1 MCAQEETDTVAREQC
16 DRQYSGYF
24 NTSNAVTSA
33 YGNNQASLAYAD
45 SLNQVKLD
53 YSMLYRNIWG
63 IQNTTSVGY
72 YSPDGTSDYEGTK
85 HYKQQ
90 SHSLSASYQRFQG
103 NHLFDATLCGSLDRS
118 IEQGFRTSTI
128 NHYSLTYAG
137 NGMRALSCNS
147 KVIALNLFYRY
158 LLQHGRMVAIN
169 VVNTLGKSYSESE
182 ETMTVDATDA
192 AAYDYDR
199 LSRSDNNSYSLLA
212 LAYFTTQV
220 KGGGKLTLSSRYQYK
235 QLRQTSQGDKDKPFA
250 HDEFLY
256 ADFVKHWEEV
266 PHYGYATLSTM
277 LGFNLHNQTTSTT
290 SLVKALPYIRLHTDW
305 RGKEKL
311 QGATAQLTLTMES
324 QAPQLSDMTA
334 GITYFDPWLMA
345 TGTPDLKTFWRASAK
360 LTLAYLQPNQRWTVQ
375 LVAIPSYS
383 NDHIATAV
391 MKSDGCVYLK
401 PANMGGDFELSLHL
415 RGTWHPTKWLT
426 LEPYL
431 QYYNTQYDTPVS
443 SINFNHW
450 RGGGTITISGKNLSV
465 VLAANSPTKKRDSN
479 LTTKGS
485 AQYAAVVAYKI
496 HNYTVGAEY
505 HYSGHNEYITADTP
519 NLYYLDNNNW
529 QPMSH
534 NIRLNLVYTFSKGH
548 SRKHK
553 TVPTVMP
560 SPDTGLNRFNTP
572 RKAD

>member
-63 IQNTTSVGY
+63 IENTTSVGY
-72 YSPDGTSDYEGTK
+72 YTPDGTSDYEGTK

-103 NHLFDATLCGSLDRS
+103 NHLFDATLCGSLYRS
-118 IEQGFRTSTI
+118 SERGFRTGTI

-137 NGMRALSCNS
+137 NGMRALSCDS

-192 AAYDYDR
+192 DAYDYDR

-212 LAYFTTQV
+212 QAHFVTPI
-220 KGGGKLTLSSRYQYK
+220 KEKGKLTLSSRYQYK
-235 QLRQTSQGDKDKPFA
+235 QLRQTCTEGTDNPYS
-250 HDEFLY
+250 HDEY
-256 ADFVKHWEEV
+256 IDA
-266 PHYGYATLSTM
+266 GYEQRW
-277 LGFNLHNQTTSTT
+277 HNDLVRLNTTAGVDILKQVSSARALT
-290 SLVKALPYIRLHTDW
+290 KALPYIRLHTDW
-305 RGKEKL
+305 QGKGKL
-311 QGATAQLTLTMES
+311 HGATAQLTLTMEN

-345 TGTPDLKTFWRASAK
+345 TGTPDLKTFWRASAR
-360 LTLAYLQPNQRWTVQ
+360 LALAYLQPNQKWTVQ

-415 RGTWHPTKWLT
+415 HGTWHPTKWLT

-450 RGGGTITISGKNLSV
+450 RGGGTVTISDKNLSV
-465 VLAANSPTKKRDSN
+465 ALSANSPTKKRDSN
-479 LTTKGS
+479 LTTRGS
-485 AQYAAVVAYKI
+485 AQYAAVVEYKI
-496 HNYTVGAEY
+496 HNCTIGAEY

-548 SRKHK
+548 SRKHE